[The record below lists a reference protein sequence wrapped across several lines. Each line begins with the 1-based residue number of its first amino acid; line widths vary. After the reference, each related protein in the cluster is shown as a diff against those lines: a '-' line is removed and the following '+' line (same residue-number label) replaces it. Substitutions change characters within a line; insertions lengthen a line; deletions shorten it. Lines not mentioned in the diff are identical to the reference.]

1 MFLPEGVTKYK
12 PIGVELVNLEK
23 LLDSLHQDRFTGY
36 CEFTTGQK
44 RTILLSEQG
53 RIQRTFCLEE
63 GEITFLSPDAA
74 LEKCHT
80 SGEVKGVLLPPEIV
94 DVVVRLLFCGPL
106 HQNLSSTFTD
116 FKTLL
121 KSLENDNFTGY
132 VEVGM
137 GGSVHYLSLVEG
149 GPRSALYFSGEQL
162 IKGAEALERIFY
174 DIGVVKAFISVYPL
188 EEVSLAET
196 FLDISKTLLRKYSEL
211 KGPIITSQFWKKLSL
226 CAKGLDGVGVGT
238 MEFRLEG
245 LPKDIRRQEKI
256 LIPLLRCQIELFNH
270 ELGEDTTRNLYF
282 RLLEKVESPMRE
294 LFKSAVQNP
303 HLHME

>member
-12 PIGVELVNLEK
+12 PFGVELVNLEK
-23 LLDSLHQDRFTGY
+23 LLDSLYQDWFTGY
-36 CEFTTGQK
+36 CEFTTGHK
-44 RTILLSEQG
+44 RTILLFEQG
-53 RIQRTFCLEE
+53 RIQRTFSLGE
-63 GEITFLSPDAA
+63 GEITFLSPDVA
-74 LEKCHT
+74 LEECHT
-80 SGEVKGVLLPPEIV
+80 SGEVKGVLLPPEVV
-94 DVVVRLLFCGPL
+94 DMVVRLLFCGPL
-106 HQNLSSTFTD
+106 HQNLSTTFTD

-137 GGSVHYLSLVEG
+137 GSSVHYLSLAEG
-149 GPRSALYFSGEQL
+149 EPRSALYFTGEQL

-174 DIGVVKAFISVYPL
+174 DIGVVRAFISVYPL
-188 EEVSLAET
+188 EEVPLAET
-196 FLDISKTLLRKYSEL
+196 FLNLSKTLLRKYSEL

-238 MEFRLEG
+238 LEFGLEG

-256 LIPLLRCQIELFNH
+256 LIPLLRCQIELFND
-270 ELGEDTTRNLYF
+270 ELGEDTTRSLYF
-282 RLLEKVESPMRE
+282 RLLENVESPMKE
-294 LFKSAVQNP
+294 LFRCAVRNP